1 MFLEVIMTN
10 LILMV
15 AHKFDHDP
23 NVISSYDSIL
33 FKSHMG
39 SIYKSQFA
47 YYTTTRVYVEQTGN
61 YVIEV
66 KRDGY
71 LYAWQKRRTN
81 NGN

>member
-1 MFLEVIMTN
+1 MTN
-10 LILMV
+10 LVLMI
-15 AHKFDHDP
+15 AHKFDHDS
-23 NVISSYDSIL
+23 NVSSSYDSIL
-33 FKSHMG
+33 FKPHMG

-47 YYTTTRVYVEQTGN
+47 YYTTTRVYVEKTCT

-71 LYAWQKRRTN
+71 LYAWQKRRKN